1 VYKLFHLLNIFRL
14 SDDRLKI
21 DEESDNDDQKEV
33 VNKIKELLNTKIKET
48 ANDVD
53 VDGNVTVDVNVDDST
68 TTTTVKDEEETTT
81 TLLPTELVRAADTTG
96 STTSSTTSSTTTTV
110 YTTEYVPPPPPPEEP
125 QQPAANPGIFARV
138 GEFFSSITNF
148 GFRPVVIGRK

>member
-53 VDGNVTVDVNVDDST
+53 GNVDDST
-68 TTTTVKDEEETTT
+68 TMTTAKDEETT
-81 TLLPTELVRAADTTG
+81 TLLPAELVRAAETTA
-96 STTSSTTSSTTTTV
+96 STTSSTTASTTSSTTTPT
-110 YTTEYVPPPPPPEEP
+110 TTEYVPPPPPPEEP

>member
-53 VDGNVTVDVNVDDST
+53 GNVDDST
-68 TTTTVKDEEETTT
+68 TMTTVKDEEETTT
-81 TLLPTELVRAADTTG
+81 LLPAELVRAAETTA
-96 STTSSTTSSTTTTV
+96 TTPTPATPAPTPATIPTPATTP
-110 YTTEYVPPPPPPEEP
+110 EYIPPPPPPEEP